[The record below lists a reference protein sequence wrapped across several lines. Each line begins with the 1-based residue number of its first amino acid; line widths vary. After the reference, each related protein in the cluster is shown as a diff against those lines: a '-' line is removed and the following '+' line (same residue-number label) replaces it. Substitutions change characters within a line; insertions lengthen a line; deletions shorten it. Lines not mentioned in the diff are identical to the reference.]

1 MFDRISIDPSVCQG
15 QACIRGTRIPVHQI
29 VSMLAKSDTIED
41 LLRAY
46 PHIERVDIN
55 ACLEYAAALAEE
67 QVTPIE
73 KVAGGMRDVVQSSW
87 RET

>member
-1 MFDRISIDPSVCQG
+1 
-15 QACIRGTRIPVHQI
+15 
-29 VSMLAKSDTIED
+29 MLAKSDTIED

-67 QVTPIE
+67 QATPIE

-87 RET
+87 